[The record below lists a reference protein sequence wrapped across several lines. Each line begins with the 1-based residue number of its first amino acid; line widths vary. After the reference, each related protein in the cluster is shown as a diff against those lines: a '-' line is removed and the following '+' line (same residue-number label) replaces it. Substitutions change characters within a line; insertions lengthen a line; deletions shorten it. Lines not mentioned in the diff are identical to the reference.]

1 MTPKQI
7 QKYKELKAK
16 GSKSQEFKSLDAKYK
31 EHLRKQ
37 QSERTKKAN
46 KEARAEYEKTPKGKK
61 EKRARRVA
69 GVRRQAKVK
78 PPSLTGAEAA
88 EAGKKATKKA
98 LFSPRTRSKFR
109 RAVRKTLGTPPV
121 KGAKRVPLKRVGLG
135 GVGAALYYATAD
147 ETKEHRGMMRKGRR
161 KKGKTAAKGSKGRSV
176 QSVRGGKTKLYR
188 SRAELLRAAGK
199 TPKTKPKPKKAKP
212 KSKSASGYGWS
223 SHMGASKPKT
233 KPKLKPK
240 KPKPKAKSASGY
252 GWSARMGASKPK
264 PKPKPK
270 PPAKKSKPKPKAKS
284 ASGYGWSARMGAS
297 KPKPKPKPKPPAK
310 KSKPKPKAKSA
321 IGRYKPL
328 RRYRGY
334 GWSSRMKPKK
344 PKAKAAGG
352 YGWSAHVKAK
362 KPKKKVTDTAP
373 KRKVPSYTPMRST
386 QYKKAAVAPK
396 TAPKVVSKKVKPKA
410 VPKQAVGSAP
420 KHAITGKPL
429 TAFERKFAQER
440 SKRLAS
446 KGGETFKFKGKSY
459 TSYRKGE
466 RPKVVKKVR
475 MKKGKK

>member
-284 ASGYGWSARMGAS
+284 A
-297 KPKPKPKPKPPAK
+297 
-310 KSKPKPKAKSA
+310 

>member
-212 KSKSASGYGWS
+212 KSESASGYGWS

-240 KPKPKAKSASGY
+240 
-252 GWSARMGASKPK
+252 
-264 PKPKPK
+264 
-270 PPAKKSKPKPKAKS
+270 KPKPKAKS

>member
-121 KGAKRVPLKRVGLG
+121 KGAKRVPIKRVGLG

-284 ASGYGWSARMGAS
+284 ASGYGWS
-297 KPKPKPKPKPPAK
+297 
-310 KSKPKPKAKSA
+310 
-321 IGRYKPL
+321 
-328 RRYRGY
+328 
-334 GWSSRMKPKK
+334 SRMKPKK

>member
-121 KGAKRVPLKRVGLG
+121 KGAKRVPIKRVGLG

-240 KPKPKAKSASGY
+240 
-252 GWSARMGASKPK
+252 
-264 PKPKPK
+264 
-270 PPAKKSKPKPKAKS
+270 KPKPKAKS